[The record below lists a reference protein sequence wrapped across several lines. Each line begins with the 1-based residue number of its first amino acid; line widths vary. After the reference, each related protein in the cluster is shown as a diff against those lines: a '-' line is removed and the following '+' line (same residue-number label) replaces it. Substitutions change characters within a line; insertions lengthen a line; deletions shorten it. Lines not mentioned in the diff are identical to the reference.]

1 MTGIVSPLGA
11 RAFAT
16 GSSAER
22 EQRPGKRARL
32 VFSSSPG
39 SFCWLAIAAG
49 KLYADGHDLE
59 TGRSPVSPRSTHL
72 MLEMEL
78 EDAGAVLDRRADAIG
93 VAPEQE
99 SGQSPITLLGL
110 HDVAIG
116 GALVR

>member
-1 MTGIVSPLGA
+1 VTGIVSPLGA

-72 MLEMEL
+72 MLEMKSENRR
-78 EDAGAVLDRRADAIG
+78 AVLDRGRDPIG
-93 VAPEQE
+93 ITTQQE
-99 SGQSPITLLGL
+99 SGQPSVAGLGL
-110 HDVAIG
+110 DDVAI
-116 GALVR
+116 